1 MSLRDGE
8 GIPMFGSAAQVH
20 RDFVPGKKVS
30 RDEEEMSTLQQVHTT
45 LQEAVHGLYKDFN
58 AFKLTENVPK
68 TTAIFDL
75 MKQIESKQMA
85 YDVLAPCLEAVESAM
100 RIVNEK
106 YKEN

>member
-20 RDFVPGKKVS
+20 RGFVPDKHVTADEANYPIVLRV
-30 RDEEEMSTLQQVHTT
+30 RDDLQQ
-45 LQEAVHGLYKDFN
+45 AVHGLYADFN

-68 TTAIFDL
+68 TTAIFDM
-75 MKQIESKQMA
+75 MKQIEAKQIA
-85 YDVLAPCLEAVESAM
+85 YDILSPLLEAIESTVK
-100 RIVNEK
+100 IIDDK